1 MLTKQK
7 LSYKAL
13 PLPDRHEMSDA
24 EMEEGIDRP
33 RWVPVIHRDMVHR
46 AQLMRA

>member
-13 PLPDRHEMSDA
+13 PLPDRHKMSDA
-24 EMEEGIDRP
+24 EMEEAARVFRDFMPMCHTVRDYSDRP
-33 RWVPVIHRDMVHR
+33 V
-46 AQLMRA
+46 